1 MRGQRCGDIELA
13 AYLADAAGP
22 VNLVLIAHDVGGL
35 ALTLCLTGTYPFPA
49 DIDTEPLHDAV
60 AEKIREY
67 RADYDNCPSHSISY
81 MPAFATTSGR
91 LDCELECIL
100 ILQAHREPLF
110 CSFRS

>member
-1 MRGQRCGDIELA
+1 M
-13 AYLADAAGP
+13 
-22 VNLVLIAHDVGGL
+22 
-35 ALTLCLTGTYPFPA
+35 CLTGTYPFPA

-67 RADYDNCPSHSISY
+67 RADYDNCPSNSISY
-81 MPAFATTSGR
+81 MPAFATTSCR